1 MVVYLLLS
9 KCVHQT
15 EKLQAVDKE
24 FHLSMKK
31 SRIFQHQYH
40 RQVEMHITLFLFDDW
55 FLLEVVFI
63 YSISLM

>member
-9 KCVHQT
+9 KCVHKT

-24 FHLSMKK
+24 FQLNMKK

-40 RQVEMHITLFLFDDW
+40 RHAYHFV
-55 FLLEVVFI
+55 
-63 YSISLM
+63 SI